1 MRNIVSNITQGIYE
15 WKHRI
20 AMPFV
25 SDAVSRDR
33 ENLLKFFKDTRTV
46 EREALLKRLDS
57 ITYEKPW
64 DKKNTTLDQAF
75 DLAVHEAIAI
85 VREELRK

>member
-1 MRNIVSNITQGIYE
+1 MINIIDNINDTIAE

-20 AMPFV
+20 ALPFV

-33 ENLLKFFKDTRTV
+33 ENLLKFFQDTRTV

-57 ITYEKPW
+57 IRYDKPW
-64 DKKNTTLDQAF
+64 GKGVNNDDAF
-75 DLAVHEAIAI
+75 DLAIHEAIAI
-85 VREELRK
+85 TREELRK

>member
-1 MRNIVSNITQGIYE
+1 MRNIVSNITQNIYE
-15 WKHRI
+15 WKFRI

-57 ITYEKPW
+57 IRYDKPW
-64 DKKNTTLDQAF
+64 PKGTSNDDAF